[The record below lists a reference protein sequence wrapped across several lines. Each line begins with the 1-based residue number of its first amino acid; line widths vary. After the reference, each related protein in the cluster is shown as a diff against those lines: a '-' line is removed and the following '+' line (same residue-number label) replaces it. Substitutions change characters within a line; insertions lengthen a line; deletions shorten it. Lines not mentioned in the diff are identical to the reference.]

1 MTGAP
6 ITDVDSLLGVL
17 ESGADAT
24 DAEDVDLLAHGL
36 QCAALLAG
44 VAPDDEEL
52 QVAGLVHDIGSSLWP
67 DHPRTHARTG
77 AAAVADLLG
86 ERVAWLVGHHDEAKR
101 YLVTT
106 DPDYTSRLSA
116 ASIATLEVQ
125 GGRLDD
131 AERARLDAA
140 PWLAD
145 VLAMRRADD
154 DAKVPGR
161 EVPPLR
167 PWRPMLEATA
177 GRTPTRLSPAR
188 PGGTRR

>member
-6 ITDVDSLLGVL
+6 ISDVDSLLGVL
-17 ESGADAT
+17 ESGAAAT

-52 QVAGLVHDIGSSLWP
+52 QVAGLVHDVGSVLWP
-67 DHPRTHARTG
+67 GRPRTHARAG

-86 ERVAWLVGHHDEAKR
+86 ERVAWLVGHHD
-101 YLVTT
+101 
-106 DPDYTSRLSA
+106 
-116 ASIATLEVQ
+116 
-125 GGRLDD
+125 
-131 AERARLDAA
+131 
-140 PWLAD
+140 
-145 VLAMRRADD
+145 

-161 EVPPLR
+161 DVPPLTH
-167 PWRPMLEATA
+167 WRPIVEATA
-177 GRTPTRLSPAR
+177 GRAPTRLPRTR

>member
-1 MTGAP
+1 VSDAP
-6 ITDVDSLLGVL
+6 ITDIDSLLGVL
-17 ESGADAT
+17 ETGAGAT

-36 QCAALLAG
+36 QCAAILAD
-44 VAPDDEEL
+44 VAPYDHEL
-52 QVAGLVHDIGSSLWP
+52 QVAGLVHDVGTVLWP
-67 DHPRTHARTG
+67 GRPRTHARTG

-106 DPDYTSRLSA
+106 EPGYAARLSPG
-116 ASIATLEVQ
+116 SVRTLEVQ

-131 AERARLDAA
+131 AGRARLDAA

-145 VLAMRRADD
+145 VLTMRRADD

-161 EVPPLR
+161 HVPPLTH
-167 PWRPMLEATA
+167 WRPVVERVHLLASA
-177 GRTPTRLSPAR
+177 GHL
-188 PGGTRR
+188 